1 MVVVS
6 IFCFF
11 FGPNVLQK
19 ARFFSP
25 FWFLFPRDFLV
36 FFLFFLLLMT
46 PFSSFFSDDDEERS
60 EGNESFLFFQPT
72 LSSRSEF
79 LFSEF
84 LFFER
89 RSDARGSLLRGE
101 KRTRTR
107 SRSREPFFLWR
118 EMNSLQRRELEMRKT
133 NSLVFFLNPSRKK
146 EKGARSLEISA
157 RARALCLTANAK
169 KREGKKRSKSIAYLY
184 LHAFVCFLFA
194 RVLFSFFLRAFCFA
208 RAWF

>member
-1 MVVVS
+1 MMTRKEAKEMKAL
-6 IFCFF
+6 F
-11 FGPNVLQK
+11 VL
-19 ARFFSP
+19 S
-25 FWFLFPRDFLV
+25 
-36 FFLFFLLLMT
+36 
-46 PFSSFFSDDDEERS
+46 
-60 EGNESFLFFQPT
+60 T

-84 LFFER
+84 LFFEC